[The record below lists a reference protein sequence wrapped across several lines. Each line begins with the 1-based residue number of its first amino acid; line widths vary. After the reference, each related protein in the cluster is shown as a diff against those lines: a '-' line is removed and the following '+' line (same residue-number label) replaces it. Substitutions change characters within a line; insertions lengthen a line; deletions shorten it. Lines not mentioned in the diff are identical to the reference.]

1 MLERLPEF
9 VGNHPVLS
17 LIFIGLVLALIFTE
31 IARRNRGFVEVSPAG
46 LTQLIN
52 RHDAL
57 LIDVDLCLSPDH
69 PLYEKPRPAEG
80 ACFRPALLEFPNCTR
95 VAEKEAAATTPA
107 CAEIVAGLTHGL
119 ISSLSLVTDGEYAL
133 SGDFGTLQILADR
146 PILRLDPRRSGPAR
160 S

>member
-57 LIDVDLCLSPDH
+57 LIDVSAHTEFESGHIVNAKHVAPSQLDPAAK
-69 PLYEKPRPAEG
+69 PLKGQEEKPVALYCRTGMASEQ
-80 ACFRPALLEFPNCTR
+80 ACKKL
-95 VAEKEAAATTPA
+95 VK
-107 CAEIVAGLTHGL
+107 AGFAKVFWLRGGL
-119 ISSLSLVTDGEYAL
+119 QAW
-133 SGDFGTLQILADR
+133 LADQLPVTR
-146 PILRLDPRRSGPAR
+146 AK
-160 S
+160 

>member
-1 MLERLPEF
+1 MRKDSVDWTDLHDFHAVDLTQSF
-9 VGNHPVLS
+9 VLS
-17 LIFIGLVLALIFTE
+17 WTF
-31 IARRNRGFVEVSPAG
+31 S
-46 LTQLIN
+46 
-52 RHDAL
+52 HDAL